1 MLEWHN
7 LAQLDVVYWLR
18 NIGINI
24 QMLYRSLYVYIYIYI
39 CVCVTVS
46 LQAIII
52 RTHYYEKTSYMLIV
66 FEFSASIH

>member
-1 MLEWHN
+1 MC
-7 LAQLDVVYWLR
+7 VFV
-18 NIGINI
+18 
-24 QMLYRSLYVYIYIYI
+24 

-66 FEFSASIH
+66 FEFSASIHLDDAVLRV